1 MVWALS
7 LSTTDLITRRL
18 SPTLLGYGIRSLVG
32 FGTLVGAL
40 AHSVLYLHNRT
51 CEAIPKYISGRTSY
65 FQVCLAFHSYPHL
78 IPQVFNL
85 GGFGPPSRVTE
96 TSSWTWIDHLVSGLL
111 HATSRPIRTC
121 FRYGSTLSGLTSLH
135 SVTR

>member
-40 AHSVLYLHNRT
+40 AHSVLYPYMLQHK
-51 CEAIPKYISGRTSY
+51 AIPKYISERTSY
-65 FQVCLAFHSYPHL
+65 HEV
-78 IPQVFNL
+78 
-85 GGFGPPSRVTE
+85 
-96 TSSWTWIDHLVSGLL
+96 
-111 HATSRPIRTC
+111 
-121 FRYGSTLSGLTSLH
+121 
-135 SVTR
+135 

>member
-1 MVWALS
+1 MIWALS

-18 SPTLLGYGIRSLVG
+18 SPTLLDYGIRSLVG

-65 FQVCLAFHSYPHL
+65 FQVCLAFHSYPQL

-85 GGFGPPSRVTE
+85 GGFGPPSRVTG

-111 HATSRPIRTC
+111 HATNSPVRTR
-121 FRYGSTLSGLTSLH
+121 FRCGST
-135 SVTR
+135 